1 MLSLL
6 AELLFIVLFLGGV
19 FALLFFLEWLERP
32 HRWMRSPQVRAAQ
45 IRSRPAQYAASRAST
60 RPQR

>member
-1 MLSLL
+1 MLSVLV
-6 AELLFIVLFLGGV
+6 ELVFIALFLGGV

-45 IRSRPAQYAASRAST
+45 IRSRPAQYATTRVSSRPP
-60 RPQR
+60 R